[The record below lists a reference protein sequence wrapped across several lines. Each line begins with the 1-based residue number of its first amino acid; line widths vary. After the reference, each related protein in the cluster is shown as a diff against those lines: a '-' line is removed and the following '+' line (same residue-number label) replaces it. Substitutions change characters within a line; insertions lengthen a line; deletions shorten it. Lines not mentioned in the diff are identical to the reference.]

1 MTRSWTFLKGGPRQG
16 RIMRY
21 ILVLGLGWIVIGMLA
36 AAFFFLTP
44 KTYSSGFTL
53 ILPGAGSSSS
63 VNLSSLGQATSNT
76 SSPFGSHSLSPTENY
91 KRLLQ
96 SFRLRGKVAATLDL
110 PITEVP
116 APNIKLANQTKLMYV
131 SVRASSPEAA
141 QRLAE
146 TWLVSFEQELDALR
160 EEEQSLRD
168 MAYRDTLAGFET
180 AVRDAQAK
188 IIAFQSEY
196 GLISVE
202 QFRELVGQTETLRIE
217 LERAQAE
224 MQVARSEVMRLS
236 EILGISPEQAIDIL
250 TLLSDSAFQALI
262 EAQSKATTT
271 HSELADM
278 FGPNHP
284 EVISATNELSG
295 LNKGL
300 FERGR
305 LLIGFEAFA
314 TLDRAY
320 YTSKGERSALIA
332 RLVDA
337 AVKYTGVQKRRD
349 AVREQLE
356 NTQRRV
362 EDLSVPATELDGLL
376 RDHQVAETVFASAL
390 ARIDTNRTDIFA
402 SYPLTQTVETPGLP
416 GTPATPSK
424 KFIMLG
430 TIAGM
435 LFYAIGLALLWIRL
449 PIIRA
454 LLKTL

>member
-284 EVISATNELSG
+284 EVIAATNELSG

>member
-1 MTRSWTFLKGGPRQG
+1 MTRNWSFLKGGPRQG
-16 RIMRY
+16 RFLRY
-21 ILVLGLGWIVIGMLA
+21 VFVLCLGWIAILVLA

-63 VNLSSLGQATSNT
+63 VNLNSLGQATSNT
-76 SSPFGSHSLSPTENY
+76 ASPFGSHSLSPTENY

-96 SFRLRGKVAATLDL
+96 SYRLRGKVAGALDL

-116 APNIKLANQTKLMYV
+116 APSIKLANQTKLMYV
-131 SVRASSPEAA
+131 SVKASSPQAA
-141 QRLAE
+141 QILAD
-146 TWLVSFEQELDALR
+146 TWLASFEQELDALR
-160 EEEQSLRD
+160 NEEQSLRE
-168 MAYRDTLAGFET
+168 MAYRDTLAGFEQ
-180 AVRDAQAK
+180 AVRDTQAK

-236 EILGISPEQAIDIL
+236 EILGISAEQAIDIL
-250 TLLSDSAFQALI
+250 TLLSDSAFQSII
-262 EAQSKATTT
+262 EAHSKATTKR
-271 HSELADM
+271 SELADM

-284 EVISATNELSG
+284 EVIAAQSELSG

-300 FERGR
+300 FDRGR
-305 LLIGFEAFA
+305 SLIGFEAFA

-337 AVKYTGVQKRRD
+337 AVKYTGIQKRRD

-356 NTQRRV
+356 NTQQRV
-362 EDLSVPATELDGLL
+362 EDLAVPATELDGLL

-390 ARIDTNRTDIFA
+390 ARIDTNRTDVFA

-416 GTPATPSK
+416 SSPATPSK
-424 KFIMLG
+424 NFIALG
-430 TIAGM
+430 TLAGM

>member
-1 MTRSWTFLKGGPRQG
+1 MTRNWSFLKGGPRQG
-16 RIMRY
+16 RYMRY
-21 ILVLGLGWIVIGMLA
+21 VLVLGLGWIAILVLA

-63 VNLSSLGQATSNT
+63 VNLNSLGQATSNT
-76 SSPFGSHSLSPTENY
+76 ASPFGSHSLSPTENY

-96 SFRLRGKVAATLDL
+96 SYRLRGKVASALDL
-110 PITEVP
+110 AITDVP

-131 SVRASSPEAA
+131 SVKAASPLAA
-141 QRLAE
+141 QQLAD
-146 TWLVSFEQELDALR
+146 TWLISFEQELDALR
-160 EEEQSLRD
+160 NEEQSLRE
-168 MAYRDTLAGFET
+168 MAYRDTLEGFEQ
-180 AVRDAQAK
+180 AVRDTQAK

-236 EILGISPEQAIDIL
+236 EILGITAEQAIDIL
-250 TLLSDSAFQALI
+250 TLLSDSAFQSSI
-262 EAQSKATTT
+262 EAHSKATTT
-271 HSELADM
+271 RSELADM

-284 EVISATNELSG
+284 DVIAAQSELSG

-300 FERGR
+300 FDRGR
-305 LLIGFEAFA
+305 SLIGFEAFA

-337 AVKYTGVQKRRD
+337 AVKYTGIQKRRD
-349 AVREQLE
+349 AVRDQLQ
-356 NTQRRV
+356 NTQQRV
-362 EDLSVPATELDGLL
+362 EDLAVPATELDGLL

-390 ARIDTNRTDIFA
+390 ARIDTNRTDVFA

-416 GTPATPSK
+416 SSPATPSK
-424 KFIMLG
+424 KFIALG

>member
-1 MTRSWTFLKGGPRQG
+1 MIRNWSFLKGGPSQG
-16 RIMRY
+16 RFLRY
-21 ILVLGLGWIVIGMLA
+21 VLVLGIGWMAIALLA

-63 VNLSSLGQATSNT
+63 VNLNSLGQATSNT
-76 SSPFGSHSLSPTENY
+76 ASPFGSHSLSPTENY

-96 SFRLRGKVAATLDL
+96 SFRLRGKVASALDL
-110 PITEVP
+110 QISEVP
-116 APNIKLANQTKLMYV
+116 APSIKLANQTKLMYV
-131 SVRASSPEAA
+131 SVKAASPEAA
-141 QRLAE
+141 KQLAD
-146 TWLVSFEQELDALR
+146 TWLISFEQELDALR
-160 EEEQSLRD
+160 SEEQSLRE
-168 MAYRDTLAGFET
+168 MAYRDTLAGFEE
-180 AVRDAQAK
+180 AVRETQAN

-196 GLISVE
+196 GLISIE

-217 LERAQAE
+217 LDRSQAE
-224 MQVARSEVMRLS
+224 MDVARSEVTRLS
-236 EILGISPEQAIDIL
+236 QIMGISPEQAIDIL
-250 TLLSDSAFQALI
+250 TLLSDSAFQSI
-262 EAQSKATTT
+262 VEAHSKATTT
-271 HSELADM
+271 RSELTDM

-284 EVISATNELSG
+284 EVIAATNELSG

-300 FERGR
+300 FERGAI
-305 LLIGFEAFA
+305 LIGFEAFA

-337 AVKYTGVQKRRD
+337 AVKYTGIQKRRD
-349 AVREQLE
+349 AVREQLK
-356 NTQRRV
+356 NTQQRV
-362 EDLSVPATELDGLL
+362 EDLSAPATELDGLL

-390 ARIDTNRTDIFA
+390 ARIDTNRTDVFA

-416 GTPATPSK
+416 GSPATPSK

-435 LFYAIGLALLWIRL
+435 FFYAIGLALLWIRL

>member
-1 MTRSWTFLKGGPRQG
+1 
-16 RIMRY
+16 
-21 ILVLGLGWIVIGMLA
+21 
-36 AAFFFLTP
+36 
-44 KTYSSGFTL
+44 
-53 ILPGAGSSSS
+53 
-63 VNLSSLGQATSNT
+63 
-76 SSPFGSHSLSPTENY
+76 
-91 KRLLQ
+91 
-96 SFRLRGKVAATLDL
+96 
-110 PITEVP
+110 
-116 APNIKLANQTKLMYV
+116 MYV
-131 SVRASSPEAA
+131 SVRASSPDAA

-305 LLIGFEAFA
+305 MLIGFESFA

-320 YTSKGERSALIA
+320 YTSKGERSALVA
-332 RLVDA
+332 RGRHDRQHVFDLCPVGQTQVLEKDGH
-337 AVKYTGVQKRRD
+337 YLGYGHDNDVQVPSGARR
-349 AVREQLE
+349 
-356 NTQRRV
+356 
-362 EDLSVPATELDGLL
+362 
-376 RDHQVAETVFASAL
+376 
-390 ARIDTNRTDIFA
+390 
-402 SYPLTQTVETPGLP
+402 
-416 GTPATPSK
+416 
-424 KFIMLG
+424 
-430 TIAGM
+430 
-435 LFYAIGLALLWIRL
+435 
-449 PIIRA
+449 
-454 LLKTL
+454 